1 MMTGLALKLT
11 EAATGNCSYE
21 KVFLTISD
29 PGNQSCSEYILI
41 LFLLGN

>member
-1 MMTGLALKLT
+1 MMNRLALKLT
-11 EAATGNCSYE
+11 EAATGSCFYE